1 VSAAAPLPWLILGA
15 GRAGRMLALWAE
27 QLGLPVAATWS
38 RSAAS
43 AASASHA
50 LPHIPAHL
58 CGPLPDAL
66 ASLPAAPLMVWIC
79 VVDDAIAATA
89 AQIAPWLPAGSTVAH
104 MAGSLPSSVLR
115 EAGVRAPVASLHPL
129 LAIAD
134 PHAALAALTSITWT
148 LEGDAEAIRQAR
160 VPLDLAHITPL
171 HIEPGAKVYYHAA
184 AVTAANLLVSLV
196 DAAYAMADAAGIDQP
211 QARQML
217 LPLVRS
223 CLDNL
228 AAKSPADALTGPA
241 ARRDHAT
248 IARHLDALH
257 ALPDPQ
263 LAAIYDLLITRALAL
278 RA

>member
-1 VSAAAPLPWLILGA
+1 
-15 GRAGRMLALWAE
+15 MLALWAE

-43 AASASHA
+43 AASAAHA

-134 PHAALAALTSITWT
+134 PHAALAALTGVTWT

-160 VPLDLAHITPL
+160 VPLELAHITPL
-171 HIEPGAKVYYHAA
+171 HIAPEAKVYYHAA